1 MNDPK
6 PHPTWFD
13 DVHRIVDVTRQT
25 PGLPIPVI
33 SPARATFD
41 YRHITHAEV
50 AREAVSH
57 AAADLGDA
65 FKVTFTPR
73 TETAGDG
80 TPRYLLEALLL
91 SGLTIVIISRVEH
104 ADAPVTREDAPEFAA
119 AAA

>member
-25 PGLPIPVI
+25 PGLPIPTI
-33 SPARATFD
+33 SPARVTFD
-41 YRHITHAEV
+41 YRGITHAEV
-50 AREAVSH
+50 AREAVGH
-57 AAADLGDA
+57 ATADLGDA

-73 TETAGDG
+73 TETAGDD

-91 SGLTIVIISRVEH
+91 SGLTIVIISRVEL
-104 ADAPVTREDAPEFAA
+104 ADGPVAREDAPQLVSAA
-119 AAA
+119 